1 MKMPTIMPKVYHVC
15 NRYNPFN
22 NRCVI
27 TGPSQQKWTTAL
39 EVKRVSCKGGS
50 YQDEVCVEQASTGVE
65 VNTKVRHAIILQS
78 VCECGV
84 SR

>member
-1 MKMPTIMPKVYHVC
+1 MKMPTIKYHVC
-15 NRYNPFN
+15 NCYDPFN
-22 NRCVI
+22 IRCVI

-39 EVKRVSCKGGS
+39 EVKREPCRGGS
-50 YQDEVCVEQASTGVE
+50 NRDEVCVEQASAGVE

-78 VCECGV
+78 VYECGV